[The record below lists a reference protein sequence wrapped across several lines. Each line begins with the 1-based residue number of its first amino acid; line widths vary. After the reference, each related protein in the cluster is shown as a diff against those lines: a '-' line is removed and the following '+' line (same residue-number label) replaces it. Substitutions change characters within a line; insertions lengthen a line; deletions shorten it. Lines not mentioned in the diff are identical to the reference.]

1 MQEII
6 IGLISGIVGGLG
18 MGGGT
23 ILILLLT
30 IFSNVEQHL
39 AQGTNVV
46 FFIPTAIVA
55 IIIFIKNKNI
65 RFKIGLPICLWG
77 LIGAYI
83 GATIASNLEV
93 GILRKCFGVF
103 LILIALYQSYSL
115 YKRYRKEK
123 NRNTSI
129 KWKKEDKYEY
139 EIC

>member
-1 MQEII
+1 MQEVI

-30 IFSNVEQHL
+30 IFSNVEQHI

-46 FFIPTAIVA
+46 FFIPTAIAA

-83 GATIASNLEV
+83 GATIASNLDV
-93 GILRKCFGVF
+93 GILRKCFGVLF
-103 LILIALYQSYSL
+103 FHIALYYSYYL
-115 YKRYRKEK
+115 LFLL
-123 NRNTSI
+123 
-129 KWKKEDKYEY
+129 
-139 EIC
+139 

>member
-23 ILILLLT
+23 ILILLLS
-30 IFSNVEQHL
+30 IFSHIEQHI

-46 FFIPTAIVA
+46 FFIPTAIAA
-55 IIIFIKNKNI
+55 IIIFIKNKKI
-65 RFKIGLPICLWG
+65 KFKVGIPICLWG
-77 LIGAYI
+77 LLGTYI
-83 GATIASNLEV
+83 GAKISINLKVE
-93 GILRKCFGVF
+93 ILRKCFGVF
-103 LILIALYQSYSL
+103 LIIIAIYQTYSL

-129 KWKKEDKYEY
+129 K
-139 EIC
+139 

>member
-1 MQEII
+1 MKEIF

-30 IFSNVEQHL
+30 MFSNIEQHI

-46 FFIPTAIVA
+46 FFIPTAIAA

-65 RFKIGLPICLWG
+65 KFKIGIPICLWG
-77 LIGAYI
+77 LVGTFI
-83 GATIASNLEV
+83 GATISTRLEMN
-93 GILRKCFGVF
+93 ILRKCFGVF
-103 LILIALYQSYSL
+103 LIIIAIYQTYSL
-115 YKRYRKEK
+115 YKRNRKEK

-129 KWKKEDKYEY
+129 K
-139 EIC
+139 

>member
-1 MQEII
+1 MQEVI

-30 IFSNVEQHL
+30 IFSNVEQHI

-46 FFIPTAIVA
+46 FFIPTAIAA

-65 RFKIGLPICLWG
+65 RFKIGVPICLWG

-93 GILRKCFGVF
+93 RVLRKCFGFF
-103 LILIALYQSYSL
+103 LILIAIYQTYSL

-129 KWKKEDKYEY
+129 K
-139 EIC
+139 

>member
-1 MQEII
+1 MKEIF

-30 IFSNVEQHL
+30 MFSNIEQHI

-46 FFIPTAIVA
+46 FFIPTAIAA

-65 RFKIGLPICLWG
+65 KFKIGIPICLWG
-77 LIGAYI
+77 LVGTFI
-83 GATIASNLEV
+83 GATISTRLEMN
-93 GILRKCFGVF
+93 ILRKCFGVF
-103 LILIALYQSYSL
+103 LIIIAIYQTYSL

-129 KWKKEDKYEY
+129 K
-139 EIC
+139 